1 MKNLKKK
8 LRILILRIR
17 IFLATT
23 KEILEDF
30 WDPLPE
36 DLKRVILALGMG
48 LTLFSLADLLG
59 FVS

>member
-36 DLKRVILALGMG
+36 DLKRVILVLGMG